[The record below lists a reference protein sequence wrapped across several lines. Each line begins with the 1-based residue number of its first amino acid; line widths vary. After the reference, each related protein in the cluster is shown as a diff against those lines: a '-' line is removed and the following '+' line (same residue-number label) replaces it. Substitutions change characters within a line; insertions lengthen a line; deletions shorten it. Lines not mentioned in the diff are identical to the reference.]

1 MHRLFVLMIIILTSS
16 SAFAKGGW
24 HCRNTIEVA
33 CTATVC
39 EAAKEFTPMDIH
51 VGAGKLE
58 VCAYSGCW
66 QGKAQLRNIAGFAVI
81 AAKNLKF
88 STGATKAAIAITID
102 TRDGIGTVKVE
113 GFAQPLN
120 CVRE

>member
-1 MHRLFVLMIIILTSS
+1 MQKFFVLLFILLASS
-16 SAFAKGGW
+16 PALAKGGW

-39 EAAKEFTPMDIH
+39 EAAKEFTPKDIH
-51 VGAGKLE
+51 VGAGKFE

-102 TRDGIGTVKVE
+102 TRDGIGTIKVDGYAE
-113 GFAQPLN
+113 PLN